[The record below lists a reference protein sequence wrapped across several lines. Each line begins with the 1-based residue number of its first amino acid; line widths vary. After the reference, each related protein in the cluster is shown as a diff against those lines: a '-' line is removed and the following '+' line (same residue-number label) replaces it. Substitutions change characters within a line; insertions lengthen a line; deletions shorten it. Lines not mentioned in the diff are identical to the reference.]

1 LNFETNLKITKDF
14 DEDISPEFL
23 INRLELFY
31 GRKINPDT
39 TLIIFDEIQTC
50 ARALTSLKYF
60 CEDAPEYHIIAAGSL
75 LGVAV
80 NREKYSFPV
89 GKVDILNMY
98 PMDFEEF
105 LWAFSKD
112 TLAEEIWN
120 HYREMKRMDSFI
132 HDILNDLYRKYLV
145 VGGMPGV
152 VNTYVHGE
160 ALIEAL
166 EIQTEILKN
175 YVADMAK
182 YATPSDTTKIMACFD
197 SIPAQLGKDNKKFQY
212 KVVSQGGK
220 ASLFGMAIDWLI
232 AAGIVTKCEKV
243 EHGIAPMEIYK
254 NLAAFKLY
262 MCDVGLLSQKVGV
275 SPYDIISGNEN
286 YFIGALTENF
296 VANTLER
303 NAYKLYYWTSGGE
316 AEIDFI
322 IQIDNIAIPIEVRA
336 REHVKSRSLAVYTQ
350 KYNPEYRIRLSS
362 KNFGFENEIK
372 SIPLYAAH
380 CI

>member
-1 LNFETNLKITKDF
+1 
-14 DEDISPEFL
+14 
-23 INRLELFY
+23 
-31 GRKINPDT
+31 
-39 TLIIFDEIQTC
+39 
-50 ARALTSLKYF
+50 
-60 CEDAPEYHIIAAGSL
+60 
-75 LGVAV
+75 
-80 NREKYSFPV
+80 
-89 GKVDILNMY
+89 
-98 PMDFEEF
+98 
-105 LWAFSKD
+105 
-112 TLAEEIWN
+112 
-120 HYREMKRMDSFI
+120 
-132 HDILNDLYRKYLV
+132 
-145 VGGMPGV
+145 
-152 VNTYVHGE
+152 
-160 ALIEAL
+160 
-166 EIQTEILKN
+166 
-175 YVADMAK
+175 MAK

-336 REHVKSRSLAVYTQ
+336 REHVKSRSLSVYTQ
-350 KYNPEYRIRLSS
+350 KYTPEYRIRLSS